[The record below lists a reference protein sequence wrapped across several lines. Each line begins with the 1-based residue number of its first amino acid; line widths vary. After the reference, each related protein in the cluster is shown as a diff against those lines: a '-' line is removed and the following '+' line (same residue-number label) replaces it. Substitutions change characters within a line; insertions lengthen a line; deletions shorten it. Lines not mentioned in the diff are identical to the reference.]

1 MPTNSA
7 AWITEAKGKPLV
19 VKEAPYSSP
28 GPDEVLIKNSA
39 VAVNPVDWKI
49 QDYNFLIQKYP
60 NILGTDVAGEVVE
73 VGSNVSGLNKGQRVI
88 GHAFGLST
96 SDPKHGAFQ
105 QYTLVPSL
113 VVAPIPS
120 SMSFEQA
127 SVLPLAIS
135 TASVGLF
142 EKRALGLQNPS
153 MSPKSSGTTLLI
165 WGGSSSVGSLAI
177 QLAVAAGAEVIT
189 VASKQNFEYCKK
201 LGATQVFDYSDKTVV
216 DKLVESLR
224 GKTMVGAYDAIGG
237 TANGMVARVLSK
249 CEGGKRIATVLEGKW
264 EVPEGIEVVPGQTSP
279 SSH

>member
-7 AWITEAKGKPLV
+7 AWITEAKAKPLV

-28 GPDEVLIKNSA
+28 GPDEVLIKNFA
-39 VAVNPVDWKI
+39 VAINPVDWKI
-49 QDYNFLIQKYP
+49 QAYNFLIQKYP

-73 VGSNVSGLNKGQRVI
+73 VGSNVSGLEKGQRVI
-88 GHAFGLST
+88 GHAMGLST

-120 SMSFEQA
+120 SLSYEQA

-142 EKRALGLQNPS
+142 EKKALGMPHPS

-177 QLAVAAGAEVIT
+177 QLAVAAGAEVVA
-189 VASKQNFEYCKK
+189 VASQQNFEYCKQ
-201 LGATQVFDYSDKTVV
+201 LGATQVFDYSDKAVV

-224 GKTMVGAYDAIGG
+224 GKTMAGAYDAIAG
-237 TANGMVARVLSK
+237 TATGMVAQVLSK
-249 CEGGKRIATVLEGKW
+249 CEGGKKIVTVLEGKW
-264 EVPEGIEVVPGQTSP
+264 DVPEGIEVVSSQSP
-279 SSH
+279 SN